1 MGIKKLSIIALMI
14 IFILI
19 LTTKV
24 NSAENIEENSQ
35 YTINQSIKLK
45 ALPIIYSIEK
55 SEIQSGSITITEIL
69 NDWCKIENTE
79 ESGWVRINT
88 LKQATTEINTAPENT
103 EPTTNP
109 EEETPNTESTESNQ
123 ENEEQEENNTQ
134 STSTGEVTEI
144 SKTGY
149 VSSDGLNI
157 RTEPNTSSEIIHSL
171 SFNARVTITGE
182 IDNWYRINYEDQV
195 GYVSKKY
202 ISETRL
208 PETTSRGGI
217 DRTATLSST
226 ETSTNM
232 QEETTTNV
240 AESEQT
246 NTKQE
251 SSSNTKVSGTQIVE
265 FAKQYIGYKYT
276 AGGATP
282 ATGFDCSG
290 FTSYVFKH
298 FGITLSRSSKG
309 QINNG
314 VAVNSNDLQLGDL
327 LIYKNESKT
336 AIGHVGIYIG
346 NRSFIHSANK
356 KEGVKITST
365 SASYYSQRYV
375 GARRVI

>member
-1 MGIKKLSIIALMI
+1 MI

-24 NSAENIEENSQ
+24 NSAENIEENNQ

-149 VSSDGLNI
+149 VS
-157 RTEPNTSSEIIHSL
+157 
-171 SFNARVTITGE
+171 
-182 IDNWYRINYEDQV
+182 
-195 GYVSKKY
+195 
-202 ISETRL
+202 
-208 PETTSRGGI
+208 
-217 DRTATLSST
+217 
-226 ETSTNM
+226 
-232 QEETTTNV
+232 
-240 AESEQT
+240 
-246 NTKQE
+246 
-251 SSSNTKVSGTQIVE
+251 
-265 FAKQYIGYKYT
+265 
-276 AGGATP
+276 
-282 ATGFDCSG
+282 
-290 FTSYVFKH
+290 
-298 FGITLSRSSKG
+298 
-309 QINNG
+309 
-314 VAVNSNDLQLGDL
+314 
-327 LIYKNESKT
+327 
-336 AIGHVGIYIG
+336 
-346 NRSFIHSANK
+346 
-356 KEGVKITST
+356 
-365 SASYYSQRYV
+365 
-375 GARRVI
+375 

>member
-1 MGIKKLSIIALMI
+1 
-14 IFILI
+14 
-19 LTTKV
+19 
-24 NSAENIEENSQ
+24 
-35 YTINQSIKLK
+35 
-45 ALPIIYSIEK
+45 
-55 SEIQSGSITITEIL
+55 
-69 NDWCKIENTE
+69 
-79 ESGWVRINT
+79 
-88 LKQATTEINTAPENT
+88 
-103 EPTTNP
+103 
-109 EEETPNTESTESNQ
+109 
-123 ENEEQEENNTQ
+123 
-134 STSTGEVTEI
+134 
-144 SKTGY
+144 
-149 VSSDGLNI
+149 
-157 RTEPNTSSEIIHSL
+157 
-171 SFNARVTITGE
+171 
-182 IDNWYRINYEDQV
+182 
-195 GYVSKKY
+195 
-202 ISETRL
+202 
-208 PETTSRGGI
+208 
-217 DRTATLSST
+217 
-226 ETSTNM
+226 M

-290 FTSYVFKH
+290 FPSYVFKH

-327 LIYKNESKT
+327 LIYKNKSKT

-346 NRSFIHSANK
+346 NGSFIHSANK

-365 SASYYSQRYV
+365 STSYYSQRYV